1 MLLLYQLTENAG
13 FANMQVIPGPV
24 PAIPGQNYPVKLTV
38 WFSGSKDTS
47 SSADL
52 VLRAIGS
59 PLVAALKGVSGDIKS
74 DRIIKLDA
82 SGSSDPDDP
91 AGNVPLKYTWS
102 CTREDF
108 PAPCFSGSKWGDIN
122 GARWELPASL
132 LAVDKLHTFK
142 VTVSKVSGVDT
153 RSDTDEISLT
163 PRPAQLPIPTGRIT
177 QLCVR
182 GNSGNVASSGNC
194 PDKHNSDGPLSLQLK
209 LNAGFEA
216 AVVTWQSPQL
226 PNLTSTAGSALQ
238 LTLQPGDLKG
248 LSSIS
253 VKAVMTLNGQ
263 SGSTEETVR
272 LNAKPACRMSAQA
285 LDSSN
290 TLAARCLEVET
301 ISDTYGSAA
310 FTVNAQ
316 AYQDDGK
323 LK

>member
-1 MLLLYQLTENAG
+1 M
-13 FANMQVIPGPV
+13 
-24 PAIPGQNYPVKLTV
+24 KLTV

-52 VLRAIGS
+52 VLRAVGS
-59 PLVAALKGVSGDIKS
+59 PLVADLKGVSGDIKN
-74 DRIIKLDA
+74 DRLIRLDA
-82 SGSSDPDDP
+82 SASSDPDDP
-91 AGNVPLKYTWS
+91 AGNVPLQYTWT

-108 PAPCFSGSKWGDIN
+108 PAPCFSGSSWGDIN

-132 LAVDKLHTFK
+132 LAVDKLHTFR
-142 VTVSKVSGVDT
+142 VTISKVSGVDS

-163 PRPAQLPIPTGRIT
+163 PRPAQLPIPTGRII
-177 QLCVR
+177 QLCSR
-182 GNSGNVASSGNC
+182 GNSASNAATSASGTC

-216 AVVTWQSPQL
+216 AAVTWQSPQL
-226 PNLTSTAGSALQ
+226 ANLTSTAGTSLQ
-238 LTLQPGDLKG
+238 LTLQPQELKG
-248 LSSIS
+248 LSSIT
-253 VKAVMTLNGQ
+253 VKAMMTLSGR

-272 LNAKPACRMSAQA
+272 LNDKPTCRMSAQA
-285 LDSSN
+285 LISSG